1 MHRKRHTHHLHHH
14 AWVHKEEERSVEH
27 IEHALPVNLGL
38 RAFGT
43 ATEPDTAIIARR
55 ADSST
60 TCAPNDSSPQCEK
73 PAATT
78 SGSLPIILGS
88 AIPIV
93 IACIVLYFLHRRH
106 MTRLRME
113 EIHDKTKSMDFGM
126 GFGAGA
132 GARKANAE
140 KIGKGHKSNQLSM
153 DLDLNNPYVL
163 PGTLRGSR
171 ESLTSLGKGLDAG
184 DPRYGLR
191 PGTSHSQ
198 MGGLSPGAKS
208 YAPSHHSNLAHAKTR
223 ESSIYTASIR
233 NEDDSP
239 NGSTTS
245 MSDEL
250 LKKAQGMAMS
260 SPPPPRSSTTP
271 RIQTHAPELRI
282 PSPPPAAVVRPAS
295 PSMRPGFP
303 AALQPGS
310 ARDSSL
316 NSHQIPPISTDM
328 IPKLDFEFNLTV
340 SAPPPVTKV
349 EAPQI
354 PEPVK
359 AEVRP
364 HSDASN
370 YDDDVNNGIQFRF
383 STASENEVAEPALRK
398 VSRDTLAPGAYDNRR
413 LSMGFRPLP
422 PDGTPDESAEERAT
436 RIRSFYKEYF
446 DDSNGDGDRQSFYPP
461 AGGYYEDITDAYMP
475 STYQDDSAP
484 VYDHASG
491 NFVVPGARPFAEPPT
506 RRAMTP
512 PPRIQHGYE
521 GPRAGSSA
529 SNRMPPPG
537 PRSFTSQGMHGPQP
551 RGAPRRPMPPPAP
564 LKNIPSPAHLGE
576 DAFANPLAFAPRVK
590 VQDIVT
596 GRDSPSLRPGER
608 SYSPQVPAHT
618 PLASAFDD
626 LPSLMAPYSL
636 RKSGTFTGLD
646 FAPPKKF
653 KNDDGMGSDA
663 GSVRSGRSQLNPQN
677 INAIRAGAYRVSR
690 IPQEVVPLKDD
701 MAAHLKPTMD
711 LSTRY

>member
-1 MHRKRHTHHLHHH
+1 MSSISSMHCQSIWSFQPFKQLRQEQTLPALHDVIQIPHAPLIITLHNARNRQRLQVAPSPLFSAPRKLALH
-14 AWVHKEEERSVEH
+14 SF
-27 IEHALPVNLGL
+27 L
-38 RAFGT
+38 RRFL
-43 ATEPDTAIIARR
+43 IKSYSI
-55 ADSST
+55 
-60 TCAPNDSSPQCEK
+60 
-73 PAATT
+73 
-78 SGSLPIILGS
+78 PII
-88 AIPIV
+88 

-106 MTRLRME
+106 MKRLRME

-126 GFGAGA
+126 GFGT
-132 GARKANAE
+132 ARKANAE
-140 KIGKGHKSNQLSM
+140 KTGKGHKGHQLSM

-163 PGTLRGSR
+163 PGTLRGSH
-171 ESLTSLGKGLDAG
+171 ESLSSLGKGLDAG

-191 PGTSHSQ
+191 PGTSHSRPGTSHSQ
-198 MGGLSPGAKS
+198 VGGLGAGARS
-208 YAPSHHSNLAHAKTR
+208 YEPSHHSNLAHSKTR

-250 LKKAQGMAMS
+250 LQKAQGMAMS
-260 SPPPPRSSTTP
+260 SPPPPRSPATP
-271 RIQTHAPELRI
+271 RIQTRAPELRI
-282 PSPPPAAVVRPAS
+282 PSPPPAAVIKPAS
-295 PSMRPGFP
+295 PSMRPGLP

-316 NSHQIPPISTDM
+316 SSHQLPPISTETS
-328 IPKLDFEFNLTV
+328 KLDFEFNLTV
-340 SAPPPVTKV
+340 SAPPPATKA
-349 EAPQI
+349 EAPQV
-354 PEPVK
+354 PGPVK
-359 AEVRP
+359 AEVQP
-364 HSDASN
+364 PSNASNHSDN
-370 YDDDVNNGIQFRF
+370 VNSEIQFRL
-383 STASENEVAEPALRK
+383 STASENEVAEPAPRK
-398 VSRDTLAPGAYDNRR
+398 VTRDTLAPGAYDNRR

-446 DDSNGDGDRQSFYPP
+446 DDSNGDGDRQSFCPP
-461 AGGYYEDITDAYMP
+461 AGGYYEDVTDAYMP

-512 PPRIQHGYE
+512 PPRMQHAYE
-521 GPRAGSSA
+521 GPRAGSSV

-537 PRSFTSQGMHGPQP
+537 PRAFTSQGMHGPQP
-551 RGAPRRPMPPPAP
+551 RGPPKRPMPPPTP

-576 DAFANPLAFAPRVK
+576 DAFSNPLALAPRVK
-590 VQDIVT
+590 VQDIAT
-596 GRDSPSLRPGER
+596 GKDSPSLRPGER
-608 SYSPQVPAHT
+608 PYSPQVPAHT

-626 LPSLMAPYSL
+626 LPSLMAPHSL
-636 RKSGTFTGLD
+636 RKSGTYTALD

-653 KNDDGMGSDA
+653 KNDDSMGSDA
-663 GSVRSGRSQLNPQN
+663 GSVKSGRNQLNPQN
-677 INAIRAGAYRVSR
+677 IQAIRAGAYRVSR

-701 MAAHLKPTMD
+701 MAAQLKPTMD

>member
-1 MHRKRHTHHLHHH
+1 M
-14 AWVHKEEERSVEH
+14 AHKEEERSVEH
-27 IEHALPVNLGL
+27 IEHALPANLGL
-38 RAFGT
+38 RAVPT
-43 ATEPDTAIIARR
+43 VTEADTAVIARR
-55 ADSST
+55 ADPSNKCT
-60 TCAPNDSSPQCEK
+60 ADNSSPQCEK

-106 MTRLRME
+106 MKRLRME

-140 KIGKGHKSNQLSM
+140 KTGKGHKNNQLSM

-171 ESLTSLGKGLDAG
+171 ESLSSLGKGLDAG

-191 PGTSHSQ
+191 PGTSHSRPGTSHSQ
-198 MGGLSPGAKS
+198 MGGLGAGAKS
-208 YAPSHHSNLAHAKTR
+208 YAPSHHSNLAHSKTR
-223 ESSIYTASIR
+223 ESSTYTASIR

-260 SPPPPRSSTTP
+260 SPPPPRPPTVP
-271 RIQTHAPELRI
+271 RIQTQAPELRI
-282 PSPPPAAVVRPAS
+282 PSAPPAAAIRPAS
-295 PSMRPGFP
+295 PSMRPGLP

-310 ARDSSL
+310 AKDFSL
-316 NSHQIPPISTDM
+316 GSHQLPVISTDAT
-328 IPKLDFEFNLTV
+328 PKLDFEFNLTV
-340 SAPPPVTKV
+340 SAPSLATKAEV
-349 EAPQI
+349 PQV
-354 PEPVK
+354 PESAR

-364 HSDASN
+364 PSDASN
-370 YDDDVNNGIQFRF
+370 YDDDVNNVIQFRL
-383 STASENEVAEPALRK
+383 STASENEAVEPASRK
-398 VSRDTLAPGAYDNRR
+398 VTRDTLAPGAYDNRR

-422 PDGTPDESAEERAT
+422 PDGMPDESAEERAT

-475 STYQDDSAP
+475 SIYQDDSAP

-491 NFVVPGARPFAEPPT
+491 NFVVPGTRPFAEPPT

-512 PPRIQHGYE
+512 PPRMQYGYE

-551 RGAPRRPMPPPAP
+551 RGPLRRPLPPPAP

-590 VQDIVT
+590 VQDIAT

-608 SYSPQVPAHT
+608 PYSPHVPAHT

-626 LPSLMAPYSL
+626 LPSLMAPHSL
-636 RKSGTFTGLD
+636 RKSGTFTALD

-677 INAIRAGAYRVSR
+677 IHAIRAGAYRVSR